1 MDDAQIAAITRK
13 VLNRIGAEA
22 PMAGLSEAS
31 DGIFTKMEDAIS
43 AAFDAQKQWS
53 AVSVERRG
61 IIIEAMRKTIVDHAR
76 ELAELAVSETG
87 MGNVEHK
94 VKKNILA
101 ARKTPGIEDI
111 PHNSYSGDF
120 GVMLEEFTPF
130 GVVGSITPSTNP
142 SETLISNSIC
152 ALAAGNSIVFNFHPG
167 AKRVSCIAL
176 SHVNR
181 AIIDNGGPHNMLTT
195 VSYPTLET
203 GNIIFSSPKV
213 KLLVVTGGGGV
224 VKAAL
229 AAGKRCL
236 AAGPGNPPVIVDE
249 TADLDLAGRKIVEG
263 ASLDNNIVCIAEKEV
278 FVVESVADGLKAS
291 LKKHGGHELRGFE
304 LDKLLKTCLDGYE
317 GPHGP
322 RARARK
328 DSVGRDAAV
337 LAARIGITVP
347 SSTKILFCDVGGN
360 TKHPLVQSEQLM
372 PILPI
377 VRVPDFNAAFDA
389 ALEAEHG
396 YSHTAMIHSRNLDN
410 VTRFARAANCSIFV
424 VNGSCANG
432 LGLEGEGPT
441 AWSITTPT
449 GEGCTTPRNFARKRR
464 LTIVGALRIY

>member
-1 MDDAQIAAITRK
+1 MNDQQIAEITRK
-13 VLNRIGAEA
+13 VMSRIGAEA
-22 PMAGLSEAS
+22 PMAALPDAS
-31 DGIFTKMEDAIS
+31 DGIFTKMEDAI
-43 AAFDAQKQWS
+43 AAAADAQKRWQ
-53 AVSVERRG
+53 AVTVERREK
-61 IIIEAMRKTIVDHAR
+61 IIAAMRKVIIDNAR

-101 ARKTPGIEDI
+101 ASKTPGIEDI
-111 PHNSYSGDF
+111 PHDAFSGDY
-120 GVMLEEFTPF
+120 GIMLEEYTPF

-142 SETLISNSIC
+142 SETIISNSIC

-167 AKRVSCIAL
+167 AKRVSCKAL
-176 SHVNR
+176 SNINR
-181 AIIDNGGPHNMLTT
+181 AIIDNGGPSNMLTT
-195 VSYPTLET
+195 VAYPTLET
-203 GNIIFSSPKV
+203 GNIIFSSPTV

-249 TADLDLAGRKIVEG
+249 TADIELAGKKIIEG

-278 FVVESVADGLKAS
+278 FAVESVADALKSS
-291 LKKHGGHELRGFE
+291 LKKNGGHELRQFE
-304 LDKLLKTCLDGYE
+304 LDRLLKTCLDGYE

-322 RARARK
+322 RARPKR
-328 DSVGRDAAV
+328 DSVGRDASV
-337 LAARIGITVP
+337 LAERIGITVP
-347 SSTKILFCDVGGN
+347 KSTKILFCDVGTN
-360 TKHPLVQSEQLM
+360 AKHPLVQSEQLM

-377 VRVPDFNAAFDA
+377 VRVPNFDA
-389 ALEAEHG
+389 ALEAALDAEHG
-396 YSHTAMIHSRNLDN
+396 YSHTAMIYSRNLDN
-410 VTRFARAANCSIFV
+410 VTRFAKAANCSIFI

-464 LTIVGALRIY
+464 LTVVGALRIY